1 MKLDLHVHSRYSP
14 DSDSSIDAIVLR
26 AHEVGLDGIAIT
38 DHNTVK
44 GSLEAEKVV
53 KDLNLDLIIIPGMEL
68 STKEGH
74 LLVLGIRDELPSG
87 LSIGE
92 AIKMARE
99 KGATIIVP
107 HPFQVLR
114 NGVGVLKGKNIDAI
128 ESFNSKFIFGIS
140 NFVAK
145 TVAKKRQMGE
155 TGGSDSHKVETIG
168 YGYTIVDANP
178 DASIQDILNAIKDHR
193 SQAEGVMIPH
203 YSSNIN
209 SITRLLKRGN
219 KKN

>member
-1 MKLDLHVHSRYSP
+1 MKLDLHVHTRYSP
-14 DSDSSIDAIVLR
+14 DSDSPVEAIVLR
-26 AHEVGLDGIAIT
+26 ACEIGLDGIAVT
-38 DHNTVK
+38 DHNTVR
-44 GSLEAEKVV
+44 GSLEAEKLVR
-53 KDLNLDLIIIPGMEL
+53 DLNLNLIIIPGMEL

-74 LLVLGIRDELPSG
+74 LLILGIRDELPSG
-87 LSIGE
+87 LGIGE
-92 AIKMARE
+92 AIKIARE
-99 KGATIIVP
+99 RGATIIVP

-145 TVAKKRQMGE
+145 TVAKKRQIGE

-168 YGYTIVDANP
+168 YGYTIVDANH

-193 SQAEGVMIPH
+193 SQAEGVMISH

-209 SITRLLKRGN
+209 SITRRLKRGN